1 MKKRLISLL
10 LIASCMLCFCS
21 SALAFEESGVKF
33 IGKVSAGLDA
43 VSGNTYSLW
52 GKITGA
58 AGESLSVRVILYKG
72 STYIAEVYK
81 PGIGPTIY
89 TSKNVALTS
98 GDYRLDII
106 GTTSTRT
113 ITGTRYIT
121 IDCFSLAFTFPE
133 DVISIVNTAVGKNH
147 YITVAYLCNRIKRG
161 ISAVNLAVK
170 DGSVGKRII
179 PECRGWVTNSI
190 TGRLNI
196 PELINAQAIIRVG
209 KEN

>member
-21 SALAFEESGVKF
+21 SALAFEESGAKF

-121 IDCFSLAFTFPE
+121 ID
-133 DVISIVNTAVGKNH
+133 
-147 YITVAYLCNRIKRG
+147 
-161 ISAVNLAVK
+161 
-170 DGSVGKRII
+170 
-179 PECRGWVTNSI
+179 
-190 TGRLNI
+190 
-196 PELINAQAIIRVG
+196 
-209 KEN
+209 